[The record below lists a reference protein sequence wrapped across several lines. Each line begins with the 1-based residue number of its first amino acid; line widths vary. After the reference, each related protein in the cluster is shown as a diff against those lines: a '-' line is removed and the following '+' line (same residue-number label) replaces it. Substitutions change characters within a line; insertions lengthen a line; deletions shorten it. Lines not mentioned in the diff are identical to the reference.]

1 MVKKIVIS
9 YNVHEYLMFR
19 RFIHDYFQFSTID
32 NICTD
37 VYFHYSESEYGWKKI
52 DIPLNLQRVNFLE
65 PDIHCY
71 RMYFYF
77 FVLSR
82 ISIRL
87 LILLSY

>member
-37 VYFHYSESEYGWKKI
+37 VIFSLFGVGIWVEE
-52 DIPLNLQRVNFLE
+52 N
-65 PDIHCY
+65 
-71 RMYFYF
+71 
-77 FVLSR
+77 
-82 ISIRL
+82 
-87 LILLSY
+87 